1 MGIKKILLLSIL
13 AMLAVSCASTTDT
26 EQVEEVYVPTFK
38 TLSHK
43 GFTLVV
49 PDDTGWNVAKETEY
63 KVELAKRAEASDD
76 VYTSQALLVRL
87 PAFESDEDFKA
98 YVEKSMNAIDQ
109 KTQSTIID
117 QGSNFIPYNDNQCVQ
132 INRKTE
138 KSAGSSEEGAAPMVL
153 EMVNFTCRHPLREDA
168 GVYLAYAKRSQAGG
182 EEEDLVPQALNL
194 FYNLEFT
201 DL

>member
-1 MGIKKILLLSIL
+1 MGIKKILSLSLL
-13 AMLAVSCASTTDT
+13 AMLTVSCASTSDT
-26 EQVEEVYVPTFK
+26 GSVEEVYVPTFK

-49 PDDTGWNVAKETEY
+49 PDDAGWNVAKESEY

-76 VYTSQALLVRL
+76 VYTIQALLVRL

-98 YVEKSMNAIDQ
+98 YVEKSMTAIDQ

-117 QGSNFIPYNDNQCVQ
+117 QGSNFIAYNENQCVQ
-132 INRKTE
+132 IDRKTE
-138 KSAGSSEEGAAPMVL
+138 KSEGSVIL
-153 EMVNFTCRHPLREDA
+153 DMVNFTCRHPLREDA
-168 GVYLAYAKRSQAGG
+168 GVYLAYAKRTQAGG
-182 EEEDLVPQALNL
+182 EEEDLVPHALNL

-201 DL
+201 EL

>member
-1 MGIKKILLLSIL
+1 MGIKKILSLSLL
-13 AMLAVSCASTTDT
+13 AMLTVSCASTSDT
-26 EQVEEVYVPTFK
+26 GSVEEVYVPTFK

-49 PDDTGWNVAKETEY
+49 PDDTGWNVAKESEY
-63 KVELAKRAEASDD
+63 KVELAKHAEASDD
-76 VYTSQALLVRL
+76 VYTIQALLVRL

-98 YVEKSMNAIDQ
+98 YVEKSMTAIDQ

-117 QGSNFIPYNDNQCVQ
+117 QGSNFIAYNENQCVQ
-132 INRKTE
+132 IDRKTE
-138 KSAGSSEEGAAPMVL
+138 KSEGSVIL
-153 EMVNFTCRHPLREDA
+153 DMVNFTCRHPLREDA
-168 GVYLAYAKRSQAGG
+168 GVYLAYAKRTQAGG

-201 DL
+201 EL